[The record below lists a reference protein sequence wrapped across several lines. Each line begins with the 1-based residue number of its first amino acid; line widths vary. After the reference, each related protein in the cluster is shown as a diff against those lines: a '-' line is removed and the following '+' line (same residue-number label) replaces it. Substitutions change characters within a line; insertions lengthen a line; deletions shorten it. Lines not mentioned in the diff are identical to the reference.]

1 MRHLAREVS
10 ARQLLLVRDNCEH
23 VIDAAARMAEA
34 VLRANPTAHVM
45 ATSREPL
52 RAADE
57 CLYRVPPLAVPA
69 DGTEDIEDLLRYGAV
84 QLFVARARATEP
96 HFAPDRRIAPTIAAI
111 CRRLDGIALAIELAA
126 ARAVALGVEGVATHL
141 DDRFHLLTGGRRTAL
156 PRHQTLRAM
165 LDWSY
170 ELLAD
175 AERVV
180 LRRLSIFAGGFT
192 LEAAGALDVI
202 NAVANLVAKSLV
214 IADPGDTIV
223 RYRLLETTRAYALVQ
238 LTEGSELE
246 HVARLH
252 AEYCRDLLERAETE
266 LEAKST
272 GEWLAA
278 YSSLDR

>member
-1 MRHLAREVS
+1 
-10 ARQLLLVRDNCEH
+10 
-23 VIDAAARMAEA
+23 
-34 VLRANPTAHVM
+34 
-45 ATSREPL
+45 
-52 RAADE
+52 
-57 CLYRVPPLAVPA
+57 
-69 DGTEDIEDLLRYGAV
+69 
-84 QLFVARARATEP
+84 
-96 HFAPDRRIAPTIAAI
+96 
-111 CRRLDGIALAIELAA
+111 
-126 ARAVALGVEGVATHL
+126 
-141 DDRFHLLTGGRRTAL
+141 
-156 PRHQTLRAM
+156 M

-278 YSSLDR
+278 YGPWIDNIRAALDWGFSPSGDASIGMAVTAASVPLWMHLSLVEECRGHVERSLASLVPGSSEDLRRRMKLFAALGVSLMETKGPACALGQRRSNLREALTIPSISCGRSGGCGCAVSAAANTGRRWRWPKGSAASLQTSPTRSICSLAIE